1 MRICPNLKIAP
12 LTPSYFHSTKNVDLR
27 AVNRICA
34 ELLFTNTGMPIENGI
49 VECDTSGKI
58 LRVLAPGDESY
69 STDGALFIEGWVC
82 AGFINAHCHLELSH
96 HKNRIAEQTG
106 LDGFIDA
113 LGRCET
119 NPEAQLFAMQEADR
133 DMQCEG
139 IVAVIDICN
148 TTASFAVKAQSNLHY
163 HSLIER
169 FGILDS
175 AANTSNEKGL
185 DLLQALRHTY
195 KLDGNLTPHAPYS
208 LSPAL
213 GKKIKASFASHPGI
227 YSIHFMESAGE
238 TELFASGSGPMAN
251 RLRSWGFFEDGFPHT
266 QTTPLDFIRD
276 SLPENAPL
284 LFVHNT
290 YLDKP
295 SLNALK
301 TMPNRVYFALC
312 PRANLYIENR
322 LPDLHLLTANQ
333 AKIVVGTDSL
343 ASNYSLSILEELKA
357 LQFAFPEIS
366 IEQLLIWSSKNAAE
380 LLGKADELGSI
391 EAGKRPGLVQIANVD
406 KVSKKLIK
414 SSFAKQICM

>member
-1 MRICPNLKIAP
+1 M
-12 LTPSYFHSTKNVDLR
+12 YVHSAKNADLR

-34 ELLFTNTGMPIENGI
+34 ELLFTNTGAPIENGI

-58 LRVLAPGDESY
+58 LRVLTPGDEGY
-69 STDGALFIEGWVC
+69 STDGALVIEGWVC

-96 HKNRIAEQTG
+96 LKNRIAEQTG

-119 NPEAQLFAMQEADR
+119 NPEAQLNAMQQADR
-133 DMQCEG
+133 DMEGEG

-148 TTASFAVKAQSNLHY
+148 TAASFAVKAHSNLHY

-195 KLDGNLTPHAPYS
+195 KLNGNLTPHAPYS

-213 GKKIKASFASHPGI
+213 GKKIKESFANHPGI

-238 TELFASGSGPMAN
+238 TELFASGSGSMAN

-266 QTTPLDFIRD
+266 QTTPLDFIRN

-290 YLDKP
+290 FIDQPTLD
-295 SLNALK
+295 ALI
-301 TMPNRVYFALC
+301 PFSNRVYFALC

-322 LPDLHLLTANQ
+322 LPDVHLLIANQ

-343 ASNYSLSILEELKA
+343 ASNYNLSMLEELKA
-357 LQFAFPEIS
+357 IQHAFPEIS
-366 IEQLLIWSSKNAAE
+366 SEQLFTWSSKNAAE
-380 LLGKADELGSI
+380 LLGKADEMGSI
-391 EAGKRPGLVQIANVD
+391 EAGKRPGLVQIYPVD

-414 SSFAKQICM
+414 NSFAKQICL

>member
-1 MRICPNLKIAP
+1 
-12 LTPSYFHSTKNVDLR
+12 
-27 AVNRICA
+27 VNRICA
-34 ELLFTNTGMPIENGI
+34 ELLFTNTGAPIENGI

-96 HKNRIAEQTG
+96 LKNRIAEQTG

-119 NPEAQLFAMQEADR
+119 NPEAQLNAMQQADR
-133 DMQCEG
+133 DMEGEG

-148 TTASFAVKAQSNLHY
+148 TAASFAVKAHSNLHY

-195 KLDGNLTPHAPYS
+195 KLNGNLTPHAPYS

-213 GKKIKASFASHPGI
+213 GKKIKESFANHPGI

-266 QTTPLDFIRD
+266 QTTPLDFIRN

-290 YLDKP
+290 FIDQPTLD
-295 SLNALK
+295 ALI
-301 TMPNRVYFALC
+301 PFSNRVYFALC

-366 IEQLLIWSSKNAAE
+366 KNDYA
-380 LLGKADELGSI
+380 
-391 EAGKRPGLVQIANVD
+391 
-406 KVSKKLIK
+406 
-414 SSFAKQICM
+414 

>member
-1 MRICPNLKIAP
+1 
-12 LTPSYFHSTKNVDLR
+12 
-27 AVNRICA
+27 VNRICA
-34 ELLFTNTGMPIENGI
+34 ELLFTNNGAPIENGI
-49 VECDTSGKI
+49 VECDSSGKI
-58 LRVLAPGDESY
+58 LRVLAPGDEGY
-69 STDGALFIEGWVC
+69 STDGALLIEGWVC

-96 HKNRIAEQTG
+96 LKNRIAEQTG
-106 LDGFIDA
+106 LDSFIDE

-119 NPEAQLFAMQEADR
+119 NLEAQRSAMQEADR
-133 DMQCEG
+133 YMQGEG

-148 TTASFAVKAQSNLHY
+148 TAASFAVKAQSNLHY

-175 AANTSNEKGL
+175 AANTSNKKGL
-185 DLLQALRHTY
+185 DLLQELRHTY
-195 KLDGNLTPHAPYS
+195 KLNGNLTPHAPYS

-213 GKKIKASFASHPGI
+213 GKKIKDSFASNPGI

-238 TELFASGSGPMAN
+238 TELFTSGNGPIAN
-251 RLRSWGFFEDGFPHT
+251 RLSNWGFFEDGFPHT
-266 QTTPLDFIRD
+266 QTTPLDFIRN

-290 YLDKP
+290 FIDKP
-295 SLNALK
+295 TLDALN
-301 TMPNRVYFALC
+301 PFSNRVYFALC
-312 PRANLYIENR
+312 PRANLFIENR
-322 LPDLHLLTANQ
+322 LPDVHLLIANK

-357 LQFAFPEIS
+357 LQLAFPEIS
-366 IEQLLIWSSKNAAE
+366 SEQLLIWSSKNAAE

-391 EAGKRPGLVQIANVD
+391 EAGKRPGLVQIYPVD

-414 SSFAKQICM
+414 NSFAKQICL

>member
-1 MRICPNLKIAP
+1 L
-12 LTPSYFHSTKNVDLR
+12 YVHSAKNADLR

-34 ELLFTNTGMPIENGI
+34 ELLFTNTGAPIENGI

-96 HKNRIAEQTG
+96 LKNRIAEQTG

-119 NPEAQLFAMQEADR
+119 NPEAQLNAMQQADR
-133 DMQCEG
+133 DMEGEG

-148 TTASFAVKAQSNLHY
+148 TAASFAVKAHSNLHY

-195 KLDGNLTPHAPYS
+195 KLNGNLTPHAPYS

-213 GKKIKASFASHPGI
+213 GKKIKESFANHPGI

-251 RLRSWGFFEDGFPHT
+251 RLRSWGFFEAGFPHI
-266 QTTPLDFIRD
+266 QTTPLDFIRN
-276 SLPENAPL
+276 SFPENAPL

-290 YLDKP
+290 FIDQPTLD
-295 SLNALK
+295 ALI
-301 TMPNRVYFALC
+301 PFSSRVYFALC

-322 LPDLHLLTANQ
+322 LSDVHLLIENK
-333 AKIVVGTDSL
+333 AKLVVGTDSL
-343 ASNYSLSILEELKA
+343 ASNYNLSMLEELKA
-357 LQFAFPEIS
+357 IQHSFPEIS
-366 IEQLLIWSSKNAAE
+366 SEQLLIWSSKNAAE
-380 LLGKADELGSI
+380 LLGKANEMGSI
-391 EAGKRPGLVQIANVD
+391 EAGKRPGLVQIYPVD

-414 SSFAKQICM
+414 NSFAKQICL

>member
-1 MRICPNLKIAP
+1 L
-12 LTPSYFHSTKNVDLR
+12 YVHSAKNADLR

-34 ELLFTNTGMPIENGI
+34 ELLFTNTGAPIENGI

-96 HKNRIAEQTG
+96 LKNRIAEQTG

-119 NPEAQLFAMQEADR
+119 NPEAQLYAMQEADR
-133 DMQCEG
+133 DMQGEG

-148 TTASFAVKAQSNLHY
+148 TAASFAVKAHSNLHY

-185 DLLQALRHTY
+185 DLLQTLQDTFN
-195 KLDGNLTPHAPYS
+195 LNGNLTPHAPYS

-213 GKKIKASFASHPGI
+213 GKKIKESFASHPGI

-238 TELFASGSGPMAN
+238 TELFASGSGSMAN

-266 QTTPLDFIRD
+266 QTTPLDFIRN

-290 YLDKP
+290 FIDQPTLD
-295 SLNALK
+295 ALI
-301 TMPNRVYFALC
+301 PFSNRVYFALC

-322 LPDLHLLTANQ
+322 LPDVHLLIANQ

-343 ASNYSLSILEELKA
+343 ASNYNLSMLEELKA
-357 LQFAFPEIS
+357 IQHAFPEIS
-366 IEQLLIWSSKNAAE
+366 SEQLFTWSSKNAAE
-380 LLGKADELGSI
+380 LLGKADELGKI
-391 EAGKRPGLVQIANVD
+391 EVGMRPGLVQIGNVD
-406 KVSKKLIK
+406 KVSKKLTK
-414 SSFAKQICM
+414 SSFAKQICL

>member
-1 MRICPNLKIAP
+1 L
-12 LTPSYFHSTKNVDLR
+12 YVHSAKNADLR

-34 ELLFTNTGMPIENGI
+34 ELLFTNTGAPIENGI

-96 HKNRIAEQTG
+96 LKNRIAEQTG

-119 NPEAQLFAMQEADR
+119 NPEAQLNAMQQADR
-133 DMQCEG
+133 DMEGEG

-148 TTASFAVKAQSNLHY
+148 TAASFAVKAHSNLHY

-195 KLDGNLTPHAPYS
+195 KLNGNLTPHAPYS

-213 GKKIKASFASHPGI
+213 GKKIKESFTNHPGI

-238 TELFASGSGPMAN
+238 TELFTSGNGPMAN
-251 RLRSWGFFEDGFPHT
+251 RLSSWGFFEDGFPHT
-266 QTTPLDFIRD
+266 QTTPLDFIRN

-290 YLDKP
+290 FIDQPTLD
-295 SLNALK
+295 ALI
-301 TMPNRVYFALC
+301 PFSNRVYFALC

-322 LPDLHLLTANQ
+322 LPDVHLLIANQ

-343 ASNYSLSILEELKA
+343 ASNYNLSMLEELKA
-357 LQFAFPEIS
+357 IQHAFPEIS
-366 IEQLLIWSSKNAAE
+366 SEQLFTWSSKNAAE
-380 LLGKADELGSI
+380 LLGKADEMGSI
-391 EAGKRPGLVQIANVD
+391 EAGKRPGLVQIYPVD

-414 SSFAKQICM
+414 NSFAKQICL